1 MSLEANPC
9 EAALSAA
16 GLKADEEGW
25 YSGAQLRDY
34 NKVRERVKVR
44 VREKRE
50 TREIRERGIEE
61 KTR

>member
-34 NKVRERVKVR
+34 NKVLMIGDFVENTTTA
-44 VREKRE
+44 
-50 TREIRERGIEE
+50 TRSGTE
-61 KTR
+61 